1 MDSLGLG
8 VYTTWMH
15 NSGYYVDGVLK
26 ANHFRTK
33 NSAQFNDGKTTAK
46 DNTNGI
52 GFSVEGGKHITAG
65 SYFIEPYVLGSYFR
79 GEKQPTVLAVT

>member
-1 MDSLGLG
+1 
-8 VYTTWMH
+8 MH

-26 ANHFRTK
+26 ANHFQNQ

-52 GFSVEGGKHITAG
+52 GFSVEGGKT
-65 SYFIEPYVLGSYFR
+65 SP
-79 GEKQPTVLAVT
+79 QAVTLSSLMYWDLTSAAKTVTVSAVT